1 MRTLSNGC
9 CIDEHYTGAICS
21 ADDLA
26 LIALFEA
33 AMQRMLDVVSQHS
46 KRWRYQHN
54 VPKCMCLSFGSNTCQ
69 CNVKLGD
76 TTIPQVRSAPH
87 LGVNLY
93 RRQSKEAIEYTESRV
108 LHSKKSFYP
117 MLGIAR
123 SGSLL
128 NPMIASKMYWSVCVS
143 SLTYGIEVWDTCEK
157 DEQILDKAHRSMS
170 KTIQGLPRNV
180 ANDGVLI
187 PLGWQSIQGYIDKKR
202 CMFIGSLLDC
212 SKDSFPKVIVIN
224 RLVEI
229 CYGSS
234 NGHRHIRSPLRL
246 MYDSC
251 KRLGMLSDLYEAVDN
266 GGVDDLAQ
274 WRKAVDRAVQ
284 TMDSNKSIVAISLH
298 PSLRYM
304 LPLVSE
310 KQICEWW
317 LLSDKFPRYRKKCN
331 VIVCLLMGSLK
342 GIEYDNGR
350 KCGLCHSEND
360 KDGVSH
366 FLMTCM
372 HAGLVQLRHQVL
384 DCVKNALGLEIVLET
399 EDIISLC
406 LSGIFGDDSTLKHVA
421 DMIYEMYQLRIRV
434 LKGNR

>member
-1 MRTLSNGC
+1 
-9 CIDEHYTGAICS
+9 
-21 ADDLA
+21 
-26 LIALFEA
+26 
-33 AMQRMLDVVSQHS
+33 
-46 KRWRYQHN
+46 
-54 VPKCMCLSFGSNTCQ
+54 
-69 CNVKLGD
+69 
-76 TTIPQVRSAPH
+76 
-87 LGVNLY
+87 
-93 RRQSKEAIEYTESRV
+93 
-108 LHSKKSFYP
+108 
-117 MLGIAR
+117 
-123 SGSLL
+123 
-128 NPMIASKMYWSVCVS
+128 VS